1 MLSTAFMRVITGIGV
16 LMALYG
22 MPAYAQSQRPWAVT
36 LEGAVSDLH
45 GKTEVDGPG
54 GALRVSRRML
64 GYDWMRGEIALTG
77 GSADQDR
84 GFGTV
89 EAGVEFRWCNGC
101 RITPFIGGG
110 GGWLKE
116 SHWDG
121 GMLRGNIGVEA
132 RLSDR
137 LSARVMAQAGTHDGV
152 RGPNLASLGLTWHFG
167 APSGGPS
174 DRQ

>member
-1 MLSTAFMRVITGIGV
+1 MRFITGLGILVG
-16 LMALYG
+16 LSGA
-22 MPAYAQSQRPWAVT
+22 PAYAQSQRPWAVT
-36 LEGAVSDLH
+36 GEGAVSDLH

-54 GALRVSRRML
+54 GALRVSRRL
-64 GYDWMRGEIALTG
+64 IGRNWLRGEVALTG

-89 EAGVEFRWCNGC
+89 EAGVELRWCTAC

-121 GMLRGNIGVEA
+121 GMLRANIGVEA

-137 LSARVMAQAGTHDGV
+137 LSTRLMAQAGTHDGV
-152 RGPNLASLGLTWHFG
+152 RGPNMATVGLIWRFG
-167 APSGGPS
+167 TPSEGPA